1 MINLIKNEITKIL
14 KKKSLYI
21 TLLVTLAFI
30 ILTNVLYQY
39 EPDFSNDY
47 IDENIAY
54 YEKELKEL
62 DYHKASDKSTYAEI
76 KSELEITKLM
86 KQYGGYDTWQGEII
100 NNRISS
106 YIREINY
113 YEYGVEEDTQGEL
126 QELKQTY
133 ENLLKRLE
141 NDDWKAFA
149 LEEQKDLTEELKQQK
164 ELKAQTIDKNTIEQ
178 IKDTIQTLEIQKQ
191 VVDWRIEKNISYASG
206 YFNDAL
212 NTYENGS
219 MAIQNYQEENSQE
232 DYNEKLNY
240 YETLKNT
247 NIAKYDI
254 EYETTA
260 GETTDARGIL
270 LNVFGEYEIFII
282 IMIVMIAGAIV
293 SEEFNKG
300 TVKLLLIKPYKR
312 TTILTAKLLTCF
324 IMLFV
329 IILLV
334 VGMQFVVG
342 GIVSGFDSYQTPA
355 VVYNYN
361 TNQIQELNIVTYLA
375 LVALGKLPIYILLM
389 TLAFAIST
397 LFSNTAL
404 SIAITLLGYMGSS
417 VINLLAIQFKIE
429 LLKFFVTPN
438 WDLTQYLFGGLPSF
452 QYVSLPFSII
462 INIAYFIIMLIPT
475 YVVFKKKNI
484 KNI

>member
-1 MINLIKNEITKIL
+1 
-14 KKKSLYI
+14 
-21 TLLVTLAFI
+21 
-30 ILTNVLYQY
+30 
-39 EPDFSNDY
+39 
-47 IDENIAY
+47 
-54 YEKELKEL
+54 
-62 DYHKASDKSTYAEI
+62 
-76 KSELEITKLM
+76 
-86 KQYGGYDTWQGEII
+86 
-100 NNRISS
+100 
-106 YIREINY
+106 
-113 YEYGVEEDTQGEL
+113 
-126 QELKQTY
+126 
-133 ENLLKRLE
+133 
-141 NDDWKAFA
+141 
-149 LEEQKDLTEELKQQK
+149 
-164 ELKAQTIDKNTIEQ
+164 
-178 IKDTIQTLEIQKQ
+178 
-191 VVDWRIEKNISYASG
+191 
-206 YFNDAL
+206 
-212 NTYENGS
+212 
-219 MAIQNYQEENSQE
+219 
-232 DYNEKLNY
+232 
-240 YETLKNT
+240 
-247 NIAKYDI
+247 
-254 EYETTA
+254 
-260 GETTDARGIL
+260 
-270 LNVFGEYEIFII
+270 
-282 IMIVMIAGAIV
+282 
-293 SEEFNKG
+293 
-300 TVKLLLIKPYKR
+300 
-312 TTILTAKLLTCF
+312 
-324 IMLFV
+324 MLFV